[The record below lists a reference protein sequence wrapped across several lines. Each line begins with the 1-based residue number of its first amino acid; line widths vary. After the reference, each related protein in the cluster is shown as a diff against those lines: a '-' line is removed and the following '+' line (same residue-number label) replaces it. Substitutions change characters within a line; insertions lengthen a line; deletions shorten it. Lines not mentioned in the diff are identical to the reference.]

1 MKFSFKNGFTLV
13 EILVVMII
21 LALAGSLVFV
31 NVGRSVTG
39 KQNKTFALE
48 MISLCKKARRMAVD
62 SGVPAALYISASQ
75 RCCWIN
81 GREKR
86 LEIPETMHIRGEGI
100 TQLNE
105 DEYTIRFYPDG
116 SSDGGEL
123 NLSISGQ
130 PVYAFRIDMLT
141 GMITRIEEEA

>member
-1 MKFSFKNGFTLV
+1 MRSNFKYGFTLV

-21 LALAGSLVFV
+21 LAMAGSLVFV
-31 NVGRSVTG
+31 SAGKSITG

-62 SGVPAALYISASQ
+62 SGVPAALYISASK

-81 GREKR
+81 GGKKR
-86 LEIPETMHIRGEGI
+86 LEIPEAMHITGEGI

-105 DEYTIRFYPDG
+105 DEYTICFYPDG

-123 NLSISGQ
+123 NLSIPGQ
-130 PVYAFRIDMLT
+130 SVYAFRIDMLT
-141 GMITRIEEEA
+141 GMITRIEEEV